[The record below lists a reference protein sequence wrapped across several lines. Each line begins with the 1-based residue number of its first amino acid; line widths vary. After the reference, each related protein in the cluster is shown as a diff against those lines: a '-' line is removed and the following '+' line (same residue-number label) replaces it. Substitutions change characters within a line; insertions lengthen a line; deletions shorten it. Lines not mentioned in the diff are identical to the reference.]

1 MVAIVEMADL
11 GRTSTFARVPVDA
24 LPSVNQDLDGRNP
37 DVKEKLGAQG
47 TDAIVAKDLWKI
59 YHLGKVDYPA
69 LCGLSLKIKKGEFVA
84 IVGPSGSGKS
94 TLLNM
99 FGALDRPTK
108 GQVLIEG
115 VDISRL
121 SDNELAVLRNKKIGF
136 VFQTFNLL
144 PYISSL
150 ENIEVP
156 LIAGGVAG
164 PRRKQISQ
172 ELLVEV
178 GLKGFER
185 NKPGELSGGQQQRVA
200 IARALANEPEIIM
213 ADEPTGNLDSR
224 SAFDVIEVLSSLN
237 KNKNVTVVMVTHN
250 IQLTEFCSRV
260 IFMRDGLIEKEV
272 KQIA

>member
-1 MVAIVEMADL
+1 MTEPARTLVARGGSAIAL
-11 GRTSTFARVPVDA
+11 SAVPFR
-24 LPSVNQDLDGRNP
+24 VNQGLDDRNP
-37 DVKEKLGAQG
+37 KEEEGLHAPL
-47 TDAIVAKDLWKI
+47 TDAIVAKDLWKT

-84 IVGPSGSGKS
+84 VVGPSGSGKS

-121 SDNELAVLRNKKIGF
+121 SDNKLALLRNKKIGF

-144 PYISSL
+144 SYISSL

-156 LIAGGVAG
+156 LIAGGV
-164 PRRKQISQ
+164 PSSRRRQISRR
-172 ELLVEV
+172 LLEEV

-200 IARALANEPEIIM
+200 IARALANDPEIIM
-213 ADEPTGNLDSR
+213 ADEPTGNLDSK
-224 SAFDVIEVLSSLN
+224 SASEIIDVLSSLN
-237 KNKNVTVVMVTHN
+237 KNKAVTVVMVTHN
-250 IQLTEFCSRV
+250 LQLTDYCNRI

-272 KQIA
+272 VQI